1 MPLCGTS
8 CGAQRDRSKPSNA
21 TVPRL
26 RGARP
31 MMARSVVVFPT
42 PLRPSKATH
51 SPAFTS
57 RFTPCRMCSLPIW
70 TWTSSSL
77 SMNRLLDVVLVLAAE
92 IGLADALVRGD
103 LFRGAGCQKRPLRH
117 HGDVIGDLEYDLH
130 VVLDND

>member
-1 MPLCGTS
+1 MPLRGTS
-8 CGAQRDRSKPSNA
+8 CGAQRDRSKPPNS

-42 PLRPSKATH
+42 PLRPSNAAH

-57 RFTPCRMCSLPIW
+57 MVTPCRMCSLPIW

-77 SMNRLLDVVLVLAAE
+77 STGRLLDVVLVVLAAE
-92 IGLADALVRGD
+92 ISLADALVRGD
-103 LFRGAGCQKRPLRH
+103 LLRRSGGENSPLRH
-117 HGDVIGDLEYDLH
+117 HGDVVRD
-130 VVLDND
+130 